1 LAPHVAVPA
10 GVVVPSGVRAG
21 SRSIMRRKA
30 MSRRSFLKAVAAVA
44 VLGASAAH
52 ADTKTLVVGTDTSF
66 MPFEFKQGDKYVGFD
81 LDLWAE
87 IARDQGWKYTI
98 QPMDFAGLIPALQTQ
113 NIDVALSGM
122 TIREERRKV
131 IDFSAPYYDSG
142 LAAMVQVGNTT
153 IKSIDD
159 LNGKVIAAKT
169 GTATIDWINAH
180 LKPKE
185 IRQFPN
191 IDQAYLA
198 LEAGRVDA
206 AMHDTPNVLF
216 FVNNAGNG
224 KVKVAGQPVTGDRYG
239 IGFPKGSP
247 LVPKVN
253 ASLAKIKADGR
264 YAQIYRKW
272 FGAEPPK
279 M

>member
-1 LAPHVAVPA
+1 M
-10 GVVVPSGVRAG
+10 G
-21 SRSIMRRKA
+21 
-30 MSRRSFLKAVAAVA
+30 RRSFIKTVVAVALV
-44 VLGASAAH
+44 GASLASAQ
-52 ADTKTLVVGTDTSF
+52 AKDLVVGTDTSF

-87 IARDQGWKYTI
+87 IAKDAGWTYKI

-122 TIREERRKV
+122 TIKAERKKA
-131 IDFSAPYYDSG
+131 IDFSDPYYDSG
-142 LAAMVQVGNTT
+142 LAAMVQTNNTT

-169 GTATIDWINAH
+169 GTATIDWIKAH

-191 IDQAYLA
+191 VDQAYLA

-216 FVNNAGNG
+216 FVNNEG
-224 KVKVAGQPVTGDRYG
+224 KGRVKVAGTPVSGDKYG

-247 LVPKVN
+247 LVAKVN
-253 ASLAKIKADGR
+253 AELAKMKADGR
-264 YAQIYRKW
+264 YAKIYKKW
-272 FGAEPPK
+272 FGSEPPK
-279 M
+279 S

>member
-1 LAPHVAVPA
+1 M
-10 GVVVPSGVRAG
+10 GRRAFLL
-21 SRSIMRRKA
+21 SI
-30 MSRRSFLKAVAAVA
+30 AAA
-44 VLGASAAH
+44 ALFGTGLAH
-52 ADTKTLVVGTDTSF
+52 AENKELIVGTDTSF

-87 IARDQGWKYTI
+87 IAKDQGWKYTI
-98 QPMDFAGLIPALQTQ
+98 QPMDFSGLIPALQTQ

-122 TIREERRKV
+122 TIKEERKKA
-131 IDFSAPYYDSG
+131 IDFSDPYYDSG
-142 LAAMVQVGNTT
+142 LAAMVQSGNTT

-169 GTATIDWINAH
+169 GTATIDWIKAH

-206 AMHDTPNVLF
+206 AMHDTPNVLY
-216 FVNNAGNG
+216 FVNTVG
-224 KVKVAGQPVTGDRYG
+224 KGQVKVAGAPVNGDKYG

-247 LVPKVN
+247 LVATVN
-253 ASLAKIKADGR
+253 ASLAKMKADGR
-264 YAQIYRKW
+264 YATLYKKW
-272 FGAEPPK
+272 FGSEPPK
-279 M
+279 S

>member
-1 LAPHVAVPA
+1 M
-10 GVVVPSGVRAG
+10 G
-21 SRSIMRRKA
+21 
-30 MSRRSFLKAVAAVA
+30 RRSFIKSLAAIA
-44 VLGASAAH
+44 MLGASLAH
-52 ADTKTLVVGTDTSF
+52 AQGQTLIVGTDTSF
-66 MPFEFKQGDKYVGFD
+66 MPFEFKQGNQYVGFD

-87 IARDQGWKYTI
+87 IAKSQGWTYKL
-98 QPMDFAGLIPALQTQ
+98 QPMDFSGLIPALQTN

-131 IDFSAPYYDSG
+131 IDFSDPYYDSG
-142 LAAMVQVGNTT
+142 LAAMVRVGNTS
-153 IKSIDD
+153 IKSIND

-180 LKPKE
+180 LKPKD

-206 AMHDTPNVLF
+206 AMHDTPNVLY
-216 FVNNAGNG
+216 FVNHEGKG
-224 KVKVAGQPVTGDRYG
+224 KVKVAGTPVSGDKYG

-253 ASLAKIKADGR
+253 AELAKMKADGR
-264 YAQIYRKW
+264 YAELYKKW
-272 FGAEPPK
+272 FGTVPPK
-279 M
+279 S

>member
-1 LAPHVAVPA
+1 M
-10 GVVVPSGVRAG
+10 G
-21 SRSIMRRKA
+21 
-30 MSRRSFLKAVAAVA
+30 RRSFLMSVIAVAMF
-44 VLGASAAH
+44 GASIAH
-52 ADTKTLVVGTDTSF
+52 AQSKELVVGTDTSF

-87 IARDQGWKYTI
+87 IAKDQGWKYKI

-122 TIREERRKV
+122 TIKEERKKA
-131 IDFSAPYYDSG
+131 IDFSNPYYDSG
-142 LAAMVQVGNTT
+142 LAAMVQIGDTS

-159 LNGKVIAAKT
+159 LNGKVIGAKT
-169 GTATIDWINAH
+169 GTATIDWIKAH

-191 IDQAYLA
+191 IDEAYLA

-206 AMHDTPNVLF
+206 AMHDTPNVLY
-216 FVNNAGNG
+216 FVNTVGKG
-224 KVKVAGQPVTGDRYG
+224 KVKVAGAPVSGDKYG

-253 ASLAKIKADGR
+253 EELTRIKADGR
-264 YAQIYRKW
+264 YTRLYKKW
-272 FGAEPPK
+272 FGSEPPK
-279 M
+279 S

>member
-1 LAPHVAVPA
+1 M
-10 GVVVPSGVRAG
+10 G
-21 SRSIMRRKA
+21 
-30 MSRRSFLKAVAAVA
+30 RRSFIKTIVALALV
-44 VLGASAAH
+44 GASAAGAH
-52 ADTKTLVVGTDTSF
+52 AKELVVGTDTSF

-87 IARDQGWKYTI
+87 IAKGAGWTYKV

-122 TIREERRKV
+122 TIKEERRKA
-131 IDFSAPYYDSG
+131 IDFSDPYYDSG
-142 LAAMVQVGNTT
+142 LAAMVQANNTT

-169 GTATIDWINAH
+169 GTATIDWIKAH

-216 FVNNAGNG
+216 FVNNEGKGRVKMAG
-224 KVKVAGQPVTGDRYG
+224 APVSGDKYG

-247 LVPKVN
+247 LVAKVD
-253 ASLAKIKADGR
+253 AELARMKADGR
-264 YAQIYRKW
+264 YAKIYKKW
-272 FGAEPPK
+272 FGSEPPK
-279 M
+279 S